1 MSAPDHVWGQRGAV
15 RVNGRPLHYRRAG
28 QSGAPVAI
36 LLHGSPESASALHP
50 IAGRLADRFDV
61 IGIDTPGNGLSAP
74 LRHPDPEHPDY
85 AHLDHPAPERADYA
99 RHLLAF
105 MDAFGIARAG
115 LYGFHTGAGTAM
127 VAATLAPE
135 RVSALALDGYAVWTE
150 AERADLVSRY
160 CIVYPPVWDGSHLAQ
175 TWARL
180 EEQTIF
186 FPWNTPRLNARM
198 FLPPTPIDIRLRR
211 LRDWLTAWDS
221 YPAPYLAAF
230 RAVGQDGPDRVEVPT
245 LIGAMGRDP
254 LSVHLG
260 RLTDV
265 PPHVRLVNWG
275 DDRDQ
280 ALAEM
285 TAHLT
290 AHPGEPANRP
300 DPSDA
305 ALLASLAMPEP
316 RDGWESDDHG
326 GFLLQLWHQL
336 RREVIASAQSQDELD
351 AGLDPMALQA
361 RITAIIQGRVGL

>member
-15 RVNGRPLHYRRAG
+15 RVNGRAVHYRRAG
-28 QSGAPVAI
+28 QSGSPVVI

-50 IAGRLADRFDV
+50 IAGRLADGFDV
-61 IGIDTPGNGLSAP
+61 IGIDTPGNGLSTP
-74 LRHPDPEHPDY
+74 
-85 AHLDHPAPERADYA
+85 LDHPAPERADYA

-105 MDAFGIARAG
+105 MDVMGIARAG

-135 RVSALALDGYAVWTE
+135 RISALALDGYAVWTE

-186 FPWNTPRLNARM
+186 FPWNTPRLDARM

-254 LSVHLG
+254 LSAHLD
-260 RLTDV
+260 RLTDIS
-265 PPHVRLVNWG
+265 PHVRLVNWG
-275 DDRDQ
+275 DDRDR
-280 ALAEM
+280 ALEEM

-290 AHPGEPANRP
+290 VHPGEPASRP

-305 ALLASLAMPEP
+305 ALLESLAAPEP
-316 RDGWESDDHG
+316 REGWESDDHG

-336 RREVIASAQSQDELD
+336 RREVIATAQTQDALD

-361 RITAIIQGRVGL
+361 WITAIIQGRVGL

>member
-15 RVNGRPLHYRRAG
+15 RINGRPVHYRRTG
-28 QSGAPVAI
+28 QSGAPVVI
-36 LLHGSPESASALHP
+36 LLHGSPESASALHA
-50 IAGRLADRFDV
+50 IAARLADGFDV

-74 LRHPDPEHPDY
+74 L
-85 AHLDHPAPERADYA
+85 DHPAPERSDYA

-105 MDAFGIARAG
+105 MDASGIARAG

-135 RVSALALDGYAVWTE
+135 RISALALDGYAVWTE

-186 FPWNTPRLNARM
+186 FPWNTPRLDARM

-254 LSVHLG
+254 LSVHLD
-260 RLTDV
+260 RLTDIS
-265 PPHVRLVNWG
+265 PHVRLVNWG
-275 DDRDQ
+275 DDRDR

-290 AHPGEPANRP
+290 VHPGESATRP

-305 ALLASLAMPEP
+305 ALLARLATPES

-326 GFLLQLWHQL
+326 GFLLQLWYQL
-336 RREVIASAQSQDELD
+336 RREVIANAQTQDALD
-351 AGLDPMALQA
+351 AGLDPRALQA
-361 RITAIIQGRVGL
+361 RVTSIIQGRTGL